1 MPGHKQGG
9 APAAPET
16 GQDRLLTPEEVA
28 SFLGVKI
35 NTLARWRCN
44 GTGPAYLKI
53 SKNGLVRYRKADLDQ
68 FLTASTVP
76 R

>member
-1 MPGHKQGG
+1 MPRRDKGNTPEV
-9 APAAPET
+9 PAT
-16 GQDRLLTPEEVA
+16 RQDRLLTPEEVA

-53 SKNGLVRYRKADLDQ
+53 SKNGLVLIYK
-68 FLTASTVP
+68 
-76 R
+76 